1 MQRCKARSS
10 QNDGRMRREH
20 EQSDG
25 LVLLTKC
32 VILKLYL
39 VNKCIHTSDV
49 DLSVFYNGLYVLWS
63 QMFGD
68 PCYTRCFV
76 MLLMKPGE
84 LCGKQVLKVTQQLF
98 LFGVVFITH
107 FSDNYRSFTSRHSLI
122 LQEQSTI
129 QRCAGDYPGGQR
141 NQVIADMVPKRMSP
155 QSYLETGKIVVGCN
169 IPI

>member
-49 DLSVFYNGLYVLWS
+49 DLSVFYNVLYVLWS

-84 LCGKQVLKVTQQLF
+84 LCGKQVLKVRQQLF
-98 LFGVVFITH
+98 VWSGFHHTFQRQLPELHIKTFI
-107 FSDNYRSFTSRHSLI
+107 DFTGTVHNSEICWRLSWRPEESSHSRYGSKKDVTPEL
-122 LQEQSTI
+122 LGNWKN
-129 QRCAGDYPGGQR
+129 CGW
-141 NQVIADMVPKRMSP
+141 
-155 QSYLETGKIVVGCN
+155 L
-169 IPI
+169 